1 MTKQI
6 TFMSHIIEYE
16 NLAKTNEELFE
27 DYRQTFESFLA
38 SGWYVLGKGVA
49 DFEQNFA
56 DYCGTKYCVGVASGL
71 DALVLAIKSLNLPE
85 NSEIIVPAN
94 TYIATVL
101 AILQAGHKPVLVE
114 PCIDTYNLNPVEI
127 LKYLT
132 TKTKAV
138 LCVHLYG
145 RPCEM
150 DAILSICKEHSLHLL
165 EDVAQ
170 AHGAKYRGQVV
181 GSFGIGCHSFYPTKN
196 LGALGDGGAVTL
208 NDNVLNESLKSLR
221 NYGSRV
227 KYKNEV
233 VGYNSRLDEI
243 QALLLSKKLKI
254 LDRIN
259 AKKRFLAN
267 IYTENIHDRF
277 IKPRTDPDYHNVHH
291 IYNIRCKDRDNLRN
305 YLIEHGVKTEIH
317 YPIPPHK
324 QSALKQFNDLSLP
337 ITEEIHKTTL
347 SLPVAYYHSE
357 DDIYRVVELL
367 NNWKG

>member
-150 DAILSICKEHSLHLL
+150 DAILSICK
-165 EDVAQ
+165 
-170 AHGAKYRGQVV
+170 
-181 GSFGIGCHSFYPTKN
+181 
-196 LGALGDGGAVTL
+196 
-208 NDNVLNESLKSLR
+208 
-221 NYGSRV
+221 
-227 KYKNEV
+227 
-233 VGYNSRLDEI
+233 
-243 QALLLSKKLKI
+243 
-254 LDRIN
+254 
-259 AKKRFLAN
+259 
-267 IYTENIHDRF
+267 
-277 IKPRTDPDYHNVHH
+277 
-291 IYNIRCKDRDNLRN
+291 
-305 YLIEHGVKTEIH
+305 
-317 YPIPPHK
+317 
-324 QSALKQFNDLSLP
+324 
-337 ITEEIHKTTL
+337 
-347 SLPVAYYHSE
+347 
-357 DDIYRVVELL
+357 
-367 NNWKG
+367 